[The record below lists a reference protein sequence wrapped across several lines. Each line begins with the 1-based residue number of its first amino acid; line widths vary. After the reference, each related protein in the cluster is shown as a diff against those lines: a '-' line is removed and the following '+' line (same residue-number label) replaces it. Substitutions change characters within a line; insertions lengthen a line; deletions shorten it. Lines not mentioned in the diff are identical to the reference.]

1 MGEKKVKICMNSMF
15 ANEAHV
21 IERMLESCYK
31 YIDYWVVQV
40 NGSNDGTK
48 DIVQRFF
55 DEKGIPGFLYETE
68 WKGFG
73 YNRDHTLQACLNA
86 DHGCDWILRMDADE
100 QLIVDDDFDWSLLED
115 LSVQSFNI
123 TAQDPGGIYY
133 RTWLWNA
140 NLSWYFQHDVKHE
153 VIALRGSNPPLDNNF
168 QIVNLPKS
176 FRQIITNDG
185 VTWSTNFK
193 FLRDALELEADQ
205 VCSGKIKEND
215 YHLFYIGKS
224 YNDTYSDPNFPFGK
238 DHSDEYARRTIWYLE
253 KYVARRFPCYLDHSQ
268 PPSWDEMAYF
278 SIVLIGSAHRF
289 IGNREL
295 AYEKLD
301 EADWYCPFRNEHLVI
316 KAEMLSED
324 GDFQGMYEITTKLMG
339 DDRICPFPDCYF
351 LLWTSCYKDTG
362 DYVEN
367 LHNSAME
374 KLGLKQTLINS
385 DEPNKKFGAFPGQI

>member
-1 MGEKKVKICMNSMF
+1 MSEKKVRIVMNSMF

-31 YIDYWVVQV
+31 YIDYWVVQI
-40 NGSNDGTK
+40 NGSTDGTK

-73 YNRDHTLQACLNA
+73 YNRDHALQACLNA

-100 QLIVDDDFDWSLLED
+100 QLVVDDDFDWSLLDD
-115 LSVQSFNI
+115 LSIQSFNI

-140 NLSWYFQHDVKHE
+140 KLPWYFQHDVKHE
-153 VIALRGSNPPLDNNF
+153 VISLEGSAPPLDNNF
-168 QIVNLPKS
+168 QMVNLPRS

-185 VTWSTNFK
+185 MTWSSNFK

-205 VCSGKIKEND
+205 VCSGKISEND

-224 YNDTYSDPNFPFGK
+224 YNDTYADPNFAFGK
-238 DHSDEYARRTIWYLE
+238 EHSDEYARRTIWYLE
-253 KYVARRFPCYLDHSQ
+253 KYVSRRFPSYIDHSK
-268 PPSWDEMAYF
+268 PESWDEMVYF

-289 IGNREL
+289 IGNTDL
-295 AYEKLD
+295 AIERFT
-301 EADWYCPFRNEHLVI
+301 EAEWYCPFRNEHLVYL
-316 KAEMLSED
+316 AEIYETSGEYD
-324 GDFQGMYEITTKLMG
+324 KMYEITKRLISPE
-339 DDRICPFPDCYF
+339 RKNPFPDWYF
-351 LLWTSCYKDTG
+351 LIFTNAYHDTG
-362 DYVEN
+362 DYVWI
-367 LHNSAME
+367 LHERA
-374 KLGLKQTLINS
+374 KHYLGLNHRV
-385 DEPNKKFGAFPGQI
+385 DPGNFPGMV

>member
-1 MGEKKVKICMNSMF
+1 MSDRKVKIVMNSMF

-31 YIDYWVVQV
+31 YVDYWVVQI
-40 NGSNDGTK
+40 NGSTDGTK

-73 YNRDHTLQACLNA
+73 YNRDHALQACLNA

-100 QLIVDDDFDWSLLED
+100 QLVVDDDFNWGLLDD
-115 LSVQSFNI
+115 LSIQSFNI
-123 TAQDPGGIYY
+123 AAQDPGGIYY

-140 NLSWYFQHDVKHE
+140 KLPWYFQHDVKHE
-153 VIALRGSNPPLDNNF
+153 VIALEGSAPPLDNNF
-168 QIVNLPKS
+168 QMVNLPRS

-185 VTWSTNFK
+185 MTWSSNFK

-224 YNDTYSDPNFPFGK
+224 YSDTYAEPNFPFGK
-238 DHSDEYARRTIWYLE
+238 SHSDEYARRTIYYLE
-253 KYVARRFPCYLDHSQ
+253 HYVARGFPNYWDHIQ
-268 PPSWDEMAYF
+268 PTRLDEMAYF

-289 IGNREL
+289 LGNLESAVERLLES
-295 AYEKLD
+295 E
-301 EADWYCPFRNEHLVI
+301 WYCPSRNEHIVYL
-316 KAEMLSED
+316 AEIYESKGEYD
-324 GDFQGMYEITTKLMG
+324 KMYEMTKRLVSPE
-339 DDRICPFPDCYF
+339 RKNPFPDWYF
-351 LLWTSCYKDTG
+351 LILTNAYHDTG
-362 DYVEN
+362 DYVWI
-367 LHNSAME
+367 LHERA
-374 KLGLKQTLINS
+374 KGHLGLLDSPKSVS
-385 DEPNKKFGAFPGQI
+385 DFPGMV